1 VTATGGS
8 PAGTGDEP
16 RLLLSADAGPRYLGQ
31 PATVG
36 VALTAVGG
44 EPLPNRPVAL
54 ATSWGTL
61 QFVEG
66 AAVRR
71 GHAVMVRT
79 DGFGTARASLWPP
92 TTEQL
97 RDDEQAALNAMLSR
111 LDPAAGRPADAA
123 DALADLAREY
133 RWEAN
138 DPFRRA
144 VDVLF
149 RDLRL
154 GVADT
159 VHAYDFDVAWP
170 VVDAIVTGH
179 AGQELPGGQVAATA
193 LLPVEFRDWLGA
205 FLQAYAGLTEVQG
218 AVDGRLTDV
227 TKIGGDAGV
236 LLANAY
242 ARVRDF
248 VESERGLVGAH
259 LAPEVARRS
268 LRRFVDTAA
277 PDLPLDTR
285 AQLYPAADATAAAV
299 AASGV
304 EVAGAVTRARIDF
317 RQALSAT
324 VAEVD
329 PAGLKERLGAVE
341 GEVSATTTAFD
352 DVRNQ
357 AAAASTAVEDVKN
370 QVAAAST
377 AVEDVRNQVSATA
390 TGLQQILTQVQANQ
404 NQLLTFNNRLDVV
417 NQQLN
422 KIDGNEINVIRDRV
436 NNLRIGGPGVAP
448 PAVDVEALRQEVA
461 ALTRRIE
468 ELASRLPPPPE

>member
-36 VALTAVGG
+36 VALTATGG

-66 AAVRR
+66 ATVRR
-71 GHAVMVRT
+71 GPAVMVRT

-92 TTEQL
+92 TSEEL

-111 LDPAAGRPADAA
+111 LDPAADRPADAA
-123 DALADLAREY
+123 GALADLAREY

-138 DPFRRA
+138 GPFRRA

-149 RDLRL
+149 RDLRP

-170 VVDAIVTGH
+170 VVDALITGH
-179 AGQELPGGQVAATA
+179 AGQELPGGRVAATA

-218 AVDGRLTDV
+218 AVDGRLAEV

-259 LAPEVARRS
+259 LAPEVAQRS
-268 LRRFVDTAA
+268 LRQFVDTAA

-341 GEVSATTTAFD
+341 GEVGTASTAIA
-352 DVRNQ
+352 DVRTQ
-357 AAAASTAVEDVKN
+357 VAAASTAVADVKT

-390 TGLQQILTQVQANQ
+390 TGLQQIQTQVQANQ

-422 KIDGNEINVIRDRV
+422 KIDVNEINVIRDRV
-436 NNLRIGGPGVAP
+436 NNLRIAGPGVAP
-448 PAVDVEALRQEVA
+448 AAVDVDALRQEVA
-461 ALTRRIE
+461 VLSRRVE